1 MPRASPL
8 PFLPPRDPAH
18 FFRGLPGLLVIALP
32 WAWVVLHWGGVRP
45 FDRLVSFA
53 VLGAGVLLYRIAWGP
68 HACGPPPAQR
78 TLWALLALLGLAALQ
93 LVPLPLPLVA
103 LLSPVRAEAVR
114 AVSGDAAGWKPLSIA
129 PAETLDSFVVLVAA
143 VLVGLF
149 ARSLTGRLGR
159 RGWHA
164 ALPIIVVGAIEGLL
178 GLFQQ
183 ASVASPSGA
192 RGTYINHNHYAG
204 LLELA
209 LPLALAATVLL
220 IRRAMGS
227 GDSRAAAGA
236 CAALV
241 AAALIVAGLVSSFSR
256 AGFAAAVAGALVFM
270 VLAPGAG
277 NRRRIRLGVAG
288 AALAVG
294 AGAFLLLP
302 DGFIGRYADVST
314 VDALLGEGRVELW
327 RETLEPAG
335 AYRWFGSGLGTYQS
349 AFWEFKR
356 SWPQVTDDHAHN
368 DYLETSVEFGLLG
381 LFAALWLIGLVL
393 ARAVRLS
400 QGGRT
405 EEIRLPAAAC
415 AGAITALALHG
426 LTDFNLAIPA
436 NALLFAWIVGM
447 ADGLD
452 SGEWRVP
459 VRTERA
465 TE

>member
-1 MPRASPL
+1 MPRDL
-8 PFLPPRDPAH
+8 PRFV
-18 FFRGLPGLLVIALP
+18 RGLPGSLIIALP
-32 WAWVVLHWGGVRP
+32 WGWMVLHWGGVRLL
-45 FDRLVSFA
+45 DRLVSFA
-53 VLGAGVLLYRIAWGP
+53 VLAAGVLLYCYISGPRAW
-68 HACGPPPAQR
+68 GPPPAKR
-78 TLWALLALLGLAALQ
+78 TLWTLLALPGLAALQ

-114 AVSGDAAGWKPLSIA
+114 AVSGDSDGWIPLSIA
-129 PAETLDSFVVLVAA
+129 PAETLDSFVVLLAA

-164 ALPIIVVGAIEGLL
+164 ALPIVIVGAIEGLL

-183 ASVASPSGA
+183 ASLASPTGA

-204 LLELA
+204 LLEVA

-220 IRRAMGS
+220 IRRAAGS
-227 GDSRAAAGA
+227 GDSRAAARP

-241 AAALIVAGLVSSFSR
+241 AAGLILGGLVSSFPR
-256 AGFAAAVAGALVFM
+256 AGFAAALAGALVFM
-270 VLAPGAG
+270 VLAQGTG
-277 NRRRIRLGVAG
+277 NRRRVRLGVAG
-288 AALAVG
+288 TALTVC

-302 DGFIGRYADVST
+302 EGFIGRYADIST
-314 VDALLGEGRVELW
+314 ADALLGEGRVELW
-327 RETLEPAG
+327 DETVELAA
-335 AYRWFGSGLGTYQS
+335 AYPWLGSGLGTYQS

-356 SWPQVTDDHAHN
+356 SWPHVTDDHAHN
-368 DYLETSVEFGLLG
+368 DYLETAAEFGVLG
-381 LFAALWLIGLVL
+381 LLAALWLIGLVL
-393 ARAVRLS
+393 ARAVRLTQRARS
-400 QGGRT
+400 

-415 AGAITALALHG
+415 AGAFTALALHG

-436 NALLFAWIVGM
+436 NALLFAWIVGI

-452 SGEWRVP
+452 SGAKHAPPRAS
-459 VRTERA
+459 RA